1 MSKQALSNGLT
12 SALFAL
18 LLSACGASSVES
30 GDGGGGEVTVNHS
43 PVVSPAN
50 LVTAEDQALSGILP
64 ATDVDDDRISYQII
78 SSPEMGIV
86 SLVSSSTG
94 TYTYTPFANV
104 NGVDSFSYSVSD
116 GQLES
121 EIAVITIT
129 IEAVNDLPVGQSLTF
144 STLEDMWLT
153 GRLKASD
160 VDNSI
165 LIYSVF
171 SPPSQGVVTI
181 VNATSGDFI
190 YVSNENV
197 YGIDSFSFIVN
208 DGFINSVA
216 TNVSISI
223 TAVND
228 APVAVAQTINMA
240 EDAQLND
247 TLVGTDVDS
256 DSLIYALASNTVNGQ
271 LTLTDA
277 ATGAY
282 SYSPNADFSGSDSF
296 TFTVNDGV
304 ESSTVAS
311 VSIDITAVN
320 DAPVAVVQTINM
332 AEDTQLNDTLV
343 GTDVDSDSLTYALAS
358 NTVNGQLTLTNAAKG
373 AYSYN
378 PNADFN
384 GSDSFT
390 FTVNDGVEIS
400 TAANVSIGITAVND
414 APVAVAQTVNVA
426 EDTQLNDTLVG
437 TDVDSDS
444 LIYALASNTVN
455 GQLTLTDAA
464 KGAYSYSPNA
474 DFSGSDSFTFTVN
487 DGVESSTVAS
497 VSIDITAVNDAP
509 VAVAQTINMAEDA
522 QLNDTLVGTDVD
534 SDSLT
539 YALASNTVNGQL
551 TLTDAA
557 TGAYSYSP
565 NADFNGSDSFTFTVN
580 DGVESSTAAS
590 VSISITAVNDAP
602 VAVAQTINMA
612 EDTQLNDT
620 LVGTDVDSDSLSY
633 ALASNTV
640 NGQLTLTDAA
650 KGAYSYSPNADFS
663 GSDSFT
669 FTVNDG
675 VESSI
680 AASVSIVIAAVN
692 DAPVAVAQTI
702 NMAEDAQLNDTL
714 VGTDVDSDSLIYAL
728 ASNTVNGQLTLTDAA
743 TGAFSYS
750 PNADFNGSDS
760 FTFTVN
766 DGVESSTAASVSI
779 VIAAVNDTP
788 VAVAQTINM
797 SEDTQL
803 NDTLVGTDVDSDSL
817 IYALASNTVNGQL
830 ILTDAATGAY
840 SYSPNA
846 DFNGSDSFT
855 FTVNDG
861 VESSTAASVS
871 IGITAVNDAPVASSS
886 TWDVLQGV
894 RLSDVLVGND
904 VDSAA
909 LTFSVVSQPSNGTL
923 TLVDAST
930 GQFTYIASADV
941 DDSFSYQV
949 SDGSAQ
955 SGVAIIDLQVTG
967 DPHYKYQW
975 HLENTGQTTFGI
987 FPGVTGEDI
996 NIVTAVAD
1004 GSSGAGVIV
1013 AVVDSGLEINHEDLA
1028 DNIVV
1033 GGSHDFVDGDN
1044 NPFNSDTGGD
1054 HGTSVAGIIAA
1065 RGWNDKGGRG
1075 VAAKASLKGF
1085 NVLKNQSAGNF
1096 IAALGGASYAADV
1109 AIFNQSYGVSVSAV
1123 SFDFPIDPAVKAQ
1136 LIDGV
1141 TNLRGGK
1148 GALYIKSA
1156 GNSYS
1161 LSFQPNVNMDP
1172 GNSTPYTIVV
1182 AALNAKGRHA
1192 SYSSMG
1198 SAVLV
1203 SAPGGED
1210 GLINP
1215 AILTTDQE
1223 SCTKGY
1229 GVTFDKNSF
1238 EFGHAENLD
1247 CNYTS
1252 IFNGTSSAAP
1262 MVSGVVALMLE
1273 ANPNLSWR
1281 DVRHILVNSSDQV
1294 DSGFIPLGFSLPDGF
1309 LITEDAWITNTAG
1322 LPFHNWYGFGH
1333 VNAGN
1338 AVVQAKAYT
1347 EDLDVLVENNYSN
1360 TPFIFI
1366 PDDSVAGAEDT
1377 VDVID
1382 DLVIEAIQVSV
1393 TASHSWTGDLGFE
1406 LTSPG
1411 GTKSILLNV
1420 NNSFVFS
1427 DDLSNF
1433 VMLTNAFYGESSDGV
1448 WVLKALDGEAGLTGT
1463 LESWTLTVY
1472 GH

>member
-487 DGVESSTVAS
+487 DGVESST
-497 VSIDITAVNDAP
+497 
-509 VAVAQTINMAEDA
+509 
-522 QLNDTLVGTDVD
+522 
-534 SDSLT
+534 
-539 YALASNTVNGQL
+539 
-551 TLTDAA
+551 
-557 TGAYSYSP
+557 
-565 NADFNGSDSFTFTVN
+565 
-580 DGVESSTAAS
+580 
-590 VSISITAVNDAP
+590 
-602 VAVAQTINMA
+602 
-612 EDTQLNDT
+612 
-620 LVGTDVDSDSLSY
+620 
-633 ALASNTV
+633 
-640 NGQLTLTDAA
+640 
-650 KGAYSYSPNADFS
+650 
-663 GSDSFT
+663 
-669 FTVNDG
+669 
-675 VESSI
+675 